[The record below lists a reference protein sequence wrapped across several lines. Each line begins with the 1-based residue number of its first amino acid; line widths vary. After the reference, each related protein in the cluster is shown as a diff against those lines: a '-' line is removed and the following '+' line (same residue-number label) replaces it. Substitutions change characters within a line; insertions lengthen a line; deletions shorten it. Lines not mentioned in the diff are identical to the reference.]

1 VNLSKGGLTLD
12 WEPEGKRPGSTRE
25 LSRQQ
30 HGAHGA
36 VSMRTSYSTASD
48 YSTAH
53 GVVRIPGSYST
64 ARCATAPQ
72 LLTCH
77 START
82 AQCAPR
88 GATTRRSAPVT
99 ITARRARRAWRMA
112 HTGELQHDWVRIGKK
127 PMRTQDRA
135 QQSTKQLGRGRN
147 TQGPGAHR
155 ARQHEHKRT
164 RRRAIGVKCYG
175 YLDPKGR

>member
-1 VNLSKGGLTLD
+1 MDKRPTGIRCKGEPSKGRINLRLETIGQKTG
-12 WEPEGKRPGSTRE
+12 EREGVKQTTARRARRRAHADE
-25 LSRQQ
+25 LQ
-30 HGAHGA
+30 HGIRLQH
-36 VSMRTSYSTASD
+36 R
-48 YSTAH
+48 AH

-64 ARCATAPQ
+64 AQCATAPQ

-99 ITARRARRAWRMA
+99 LTARRARRAWRRA
-112 HTGELQHDWVRIGKK
+112 HTGELQHDRVRIGKR

-155 ARQHEHKRT
+155 AHQHEHS
-164 RRRAIGVKCYG
+164 ALGAG
-175 YLDPKGR
+175 Q